1 MNAAIW
7 KSRDDGCGIRFGL
20 ENAEKYFRKEW
31 TDVNL
36 SIDGKIYNFKLSEIF
51 WTTCPEIRG
60 GPIKKWFMSRGIHRW
75 DDGKGSYKLE
85 LIPLG
90 YNKFKLLESTGERGN
105 GGRRMINIE
114 ILVD

>member
-1 MNAAIW
+1 MDAATW
-7 KSRDDGCGIRFGL
+7 KGGDDGYGIRVGH

-36 SIDGKIYNFKLSEIF
+36 LIDGKNYNFKLSETF

-60 GPIKKWFMSRGIHRW
+60 GPIKKWFMARGIHRW
-75 DDGKGSYKLE
+75 DDGKGTYKLE
-85 LIPLG
+85 LIPVG
-90 YNKFKLLESTGERGN
+90 YKKFKLLEPTGERGD

-114 ILVD
+114 ILAD